1 MGGVNNAT
9 RNNEIEGYIQDIIS
23 AEMDYLSNDITSVH
37 SISVLNFISEPSI
50 APSTEF
56 SSHPDCESLLNGIF
70 DDSFIGGSTYE
81 TSYFMHFDVTPIGE
95 GNLTDV
101 LSNLKDTFDRKIS
114 AFAAECIVENE
125 GYTNDGPSIKRVQL
139 FPHEDFDYYTLDDIS
154 CQDTNQDLSCA
165 PVLGVISISF
175 ISIQPVSTSIKEEV
189 INYVKY
195 IIEQELQSLAPNVN
209 GLSSI
214 SITNPAPYSPAPSYF
229 DDDDLDDDTGCADLF
244 SGRFPTLDK
253 NSYKTTSLTMMMDL
267 VLEAIVPFEG
277 IRDSFEISLEN
288 QVSAYAAGCPVVKRG
303 KSGVDIVKEYDNNFN
318 IRFVK
323 FNMVL
328 FHYGE

>member
-1 MGGVNNAT
+1 
-9 RNNEIEGYIQDIIS
+9 
-23 AEMDYLSNDITSVH
+23 
-37 SISVLNFISEPSI
+37 
-50 APSTEF
+50 
-56 SSHPDCESLLNGIF
+56 
-70 DDSFIGGSTYE
+70 
-81 TSYFMHFDVTPIGE
+81 MHFDVTLIGG
-95 GNLTDV
+95 GNLTDI

-114 AFAAECIVENE
+114 AFAAECIEENE

-139 FPHEDFDYYTLDDIS
+139 FP
-154 CQDTNQDLSCA
+154 DLRCV

-175 ISIQPVSTSIKEEV
+175 VSIEPVSTSIKEDV

-195 IIEQELQSLAPNVN
+195 IIEQELQSLVPNVN

-214 SITNPAPYSPAPSYF
+214 SITNPIPYSPAPSYF

-244 SGRFPTLDK
+244 SGRFPTLDEK
-253 NSYKTTSLTMMMDL
+253 SYKTTSLTMMMDL

-277 IRDSFEISLEN
+277 IRDSFEIFLEN

-303 KSGVDIVKEYDNNFN
+303 KSGVDIVKDYDNNFN